1 MDPACTDKILQA
13 MKTEKNEN
21 GELKYLGCFNVDPA
35 DPNHPKTAPLPENM
49 KTKIL
54 TADLKYCAD
63 AVHEKRSS
71 LC

>member
-1 MDPACTDKILQA
+1 MNKECTDKILQA

-35 DPNHPKTAPLPENM
+35 DPNQEAPLPKNM
-49 KTKIL
+49 KTRIL
-54 TADLKYCAD
+54 TPDLKYCAD

>member
-1 MDPACTDKILQA
+1 MDPACTEIILQA
-13 MKTEKNEN
+13 MKTEKNES
-21 GELKYLGCFNVDPA
+21 GDLKYLGCFNVDPS
-35 DPNHPKTAPLPENM
+35 DPTPNTPLPENM

-54 TADLKYCAD
+54 TPDLKYCAD